1 MLPLSTLKLKTSL
14 RLLLLLLLFLQAKVP
29 TEFTEKEFWVK
40 YFQSQYY
47 TRDKGKAGG
56 PQISAGDDMFSR
68 YAAEVEEERKAAA
81 EAVSRGGS
89 SATVANAAASA
100 RLSGAHGVVDP
111 TIDLAAQWADHHG
124 RELDERSPAE
134 RAGAPE
140 AQQVIGILN
149 RHADLIMKPKGGRGS
164 AAAAAAGASQDD
176 PYTATELPELREPAA
191 ERVQPL
197 TLENAGQ
204 YAGGAAAATTAATAD
219 SGSADSSAELQQ
231 QPLVVRALNLRA
243 ALTPPARA
251 LEVLHTCSK
260 EGQSSGA
267 AAVNPGAYPQE
278 FVTTLHRHFQ
288 IIGELLRHFY
298 AALSSSG
305 SSAAAATAVA
315 PKLDRLVQKMESKYE
330 ELQQLRSALP
340 HNAVG
345 GQQSALIK
353 PLTDCLNHAF
363 QKYEEHKAAVAERA
377 AAAAAGANG
386 SVLGKRSLAG
396 SAVTAR

>member
-1 MLPLSTLKLKTSL
+1 
-14 RLLLLLLLFLQAKVP
+14 LLLLLLLLQAKVP

-89 SATVANAAASA
+89 SATAANAAANA

-164 AAAAAAGASQDD
+164 AAAATAGASQDD

-191 ERVQPL
+191 EKVQPL

-204 YAGGAAAATTAATAD
+204 YAGGAAATSTAPASA
-219 SGSADSSAELQQ
+219 ADSSTAAAEQQQQQ

-305 SSAAAATAVA
+305 SSAAAAAAVA

-340 HNAVG
+340 HNAAG

-363 QKYEEHKAAVAERA
+363 QKHEEHKAAVAERA

-386 SVLGKRSLAG
+386 SVLGKRTLAG